1 MKSSLYN
8 ERRIIFMTNE
18 EVYEMNKQMRSQG
31 YTEKEIA
38 EELGITISLLR
49 NKIGRASRAM
59 RVDKMSKVVQLKM
72 EGYSNVK
79 IGWMLG
85 INESNV
91 RYLLKK
97 SKDPIYTEEMME
109 YTKRFSLAK
118 NTHENQLL

>member
-1 MKSSLYN
+1 MKGELYL
-8 ERRIIFMTNE
+8 MTNE
-18 EVYEMNKQMRSQG
+18 EIYEINKQMKAQG

-38 EELGITISLLR
+38 EKLDLPISILR
-49 NKIGRASRAM
+49 NKIGRISRVM
-59 RVDKMSKVVQLKM
+59 RVDKMLKVVQLKT

-97 SKDPIYTEEMME
+97 SKDPMYTEEMME
-109 YTKRFSLAK
+109 YAKRFNLAK
-118 NTHENQLL
+118 K

>member
-1 MKSSLYN
+1 
-8 ERRIIFMTNE
+8 MTNKE
-18 EVYEMNKQMRSQG
+18 IYDVNKQMKSQG

-38 EELGITISLLR
+38 EEVGITVSLLR
-49 NKIGRASRAM
+49 NKIGRVSRAM
-59 RVDKMSKVVQLKM
+59 RVDKMSKAVQLKM

-97 SKDPIYTEEMME
+97 SKDPIYTEEIME
-109 YTKRFSLAK
+109 YTKRYSLAK

>member
-1 MKSSLYN
+1 
-8 ERRIIFMTNE
+8 MTNE
-18 EVYEMNKQMRSQG
+18 EIYKINRRMKAQG

-38 EELGITISLLR
+38 EKLNLPISILR

-59 RVDKMSKVVQLKM
+59 RVDKMSKAVQLKM
-72 EGYSNVK
+72 EGHSNIE

-97 SKDPIYTEEMME
+97 SKDPMYTEEMME
-109 YTKRFSLAK
+109 YAKRFSLAK
-118 NTHENQLL
+118 K

>member
-18 EVYEMNKQMRSQG
+18 EIYSVNKQMRSQG